1 MILEMSK
8 DRPGFKRELIA
19 REQCYKTFKGVFLVF
34 GIIGQ
39 FEQTSSI
46 FTDKFE
52 LSFACKTSNASSLT
66 CKACIK
72 TRHLDT

>member
-19 REQCYKTFKGVFLVF
+19 REQFYKTFKGVFLVF

-52 LSFACKTSNASSLT
+52 LIRMQNY
-66 CKACIK
+66 
-72 TRHLDT
+72 